1 MVDVNPIRNELES
14 NSHELGN
21 QSSVISVLGSTNL
34 KSLVQKDALINIP
47 PKHDSQ
53 VLSVT
58 DIFELYDRLRDQHIN
73 TEKNTVYNQLNN
85 NIMKSLIKDKQNQ
98 RSSSSIQLDLL
109 TEDVLEMIQ
118 ESSVSMS
125 LPRIWFNPLGEIVTD
140 PTVNL
145 MKQLQENSNVEAA
158 LQCIIRTNT
167 MIEEAEKE
175 QQQQQQSNPTESTNQ
190 NNSILSHASHHPNT
204 IESSNTSIHTEHIS
218 RANIQTIT
226 TTSNSNN
233 SSSSSN
239 STTAD
244 NTPLTPSS
252 SSDDAD
258 SAFLALPYLRD
269 HYLYTHNNESA
280 SLLEKQFFA
289 DLLANVTEN
298 TFQLAKK
305 LDKRRHRHTS
315 SNDRQTNKYMN
326 RYNDPY
332 HEKYS
337 EKYSSSFLFL
347 SKILADVKHESRD
360 LVRPFL
366 SSPVFPELPALQK
379 SRLYLLKHGE
389 FLFHSSCGGGSGM
402 NCSKNSGNDKSAS
415 SNNNLNTANTNCD
428 ILQQQQDLS
437 STADITMKSTAT
449 ATDGSTDTGS
459 IKAHSQA
466 AGSGL
471 QDSAEI
477 PSTSEL
483 DDAAAHYTP
492 LPLPLEALMAKN
504 YHQQQLSAAEGT
516 SSAEGSSRA
525 HETSN
530 TMSPHTGHCLSS
542 PRKGEKTTSIP
553 PTTSTSN
560 PYNSLPIHTADSSSS
575 GAVELLSLLADRV
588 CSGLHAQTVT
598 TDKQFR
604 QARRQLRQRVEDTI
618 AAERACIQSSVALCN
633 TITPATSS
641 DITTA
646 VPATT
651 TVMSAAAM
659 MEPTQRYDQIKQET
673 QPQQQKHVQASQDV
687 VDDRHD
693 IPTLALSST
702 AKKVGMKRGRTSKL
716 SASVDSK
723 KDSRG
728 IPNGVKTHTLISHSL
743 LPADVDIFA
752 GTATVTAKKQRLLA
766 STSPPEVQSSSCH
779 TTTTTTTATIAAADT
794 TSTHSSLQSSS
805 VGPEHPQHTSAHQQ
819 REEGHAPPTT
829 ATASICSSDG
839 VSLRSISCDEDQELV
854 E

>member
-1 MVDVNPIRNELES
+1 MVDINPIRNELES

-58 DIFELYDRLRDQHIN
+58 DIFELYDRLRDQNIN

-85 NIMKSLIKDKQNQ
+85 NIIKSLIKDKQNQ

-145 MKQLQENSNVEAA
+145 MKQLQENSKVEAA

-190 NNSILSHASHHPNT
+190 NKSILSHASHHPNT

-218 RANIQTIT
+218 RPNIHTIT

-326 RYNDPY
+326 RFNDPY

-366 SSPVFPELPALQK
+366 SSHVFPELPALQK
-379 SRLYLLKHGE
+379 ARLYLLKHGE
-389 FLFHSSCGGGSGM
+389 FQFHSSSGSGSGM
-402 NCSKNSGNDKSAS
+402 NCSKNSGNDNSAS
-415 SNNNLNTANTNCD
+415 SNNNLNTANSNCD
-428 ILQQQQDLS
+428 LLQQQQQDLS
-437 STADITMKSTAT
+437 NTADITMKSTAT
-449 ATDGSTDTGS
+449 GS

-466 AGSGL
+466 ASSGL
-471 QDSAEI
+471 EDSAEI

-483 DDAAAHYTP
+483 DDAATHYT
-492 LPLPLEALMAKN
+492 PLPLEALMANN

-530 TMSPHTGHCLSS
+530 TMAPHTGHCLSS
-542 PRKGEKTTSIP
+542 PLKGEKTTSTLPI
-553 PTTSTSN
+553 TSTSN
-560 PYNSLPIHTADSSSS
+560 PYTSLPIHTADSRSS

-588 CSGLHAQTVT
+588 CSGLHAQTLAN
-598 TDKQFR
+598 DKQSR

-618 AAERACIQSSVALCN
+618 AAERACIQSSVGLCN
-633 TITPATSS
+633 TVTPATS
-641 DITTA
+641 DINTA

-651 TVMSAAAM
+651 TVMSAAVI
-659 MEPTQRYDQIKQET
+659 MELTQSYDQIKQEI

-702 AKKVGMKRGRTSKL
+702 AKKVGMKRGRPSKL

-728 IPNGVKTHTLISHSL
+728 ISNGVKTHTLISHSL

-766 STSPPEVQSSSCH
+766 STSTSEVQPSSLVPANNLRTATP
-779 TTTTTTTATIAAADT
+779 TTAGIITTTAAAAADT
-794 TSTHSSLQSSS
+794 ASTHSSMQSSS

-819 REEGHAPPTT
+819 KEGGHTPT
-829 ATASICSSDG
+829 ATASVCSSDS
-839 VSLRSISCDEDQELV
+839 VSLLRR
-854 E
+854 

>member
-1 MVDVNPIRNELES
+1 MVDINPIRNELES

-21 QSSVISVLGSTNL
+21 ESSVISVLGSTNL
-34 KSLVQKDALINIP
+34 KSLVQKDALINVP

-85 NIMKSLIKDKQNQ
+85 NIIKSLIKDKQNQ

-145 MKQLQENSNVEAA
+145 MKKLQENSNVEAA

-167 MIEEAEKE
+167 MIEEAEK
-175 QQQQQQSNPTESTNQ
+175 QQSNPTESTNQ

-218 RANIQTIT
+218 RTNIQTIT

-379 SRLYLLKHGE
+379 ARLYLLKHGE
-389 FLFHSSCGGGSGM
+389 FQFHSSSGSGSGM

-415 SNNNLNTANTNCD
+415 SNNNTNNTTIANTNSD

-437 STADITMKSTAT
+437 NTADITMKSTAT
-449 ATDGSTDTGS
+449 AGSTDTGS

-466 AGSGL
+466 ASSGL
-471 QDSAEI
+471 EDSAEI

-483 DDAAAHYTP
+483 DDVAAHYTP
-492 LPLPLEALMAKN
+492 LPLPLEALMANN
-504 YHQQQLSAAEGT
+504 YHQQQLSATEGT

-530 TMSPHTGHCLSS
+530 TMAPHTGHCLSS
-542 PRKGEKTTSIP
+542 PLKGEKTTSTL

-560 PYNSLPIHTADSSSS
+560 PYTSLPIHTADSRSS

-588 CSGLHAQTVT
+588 CSGLHAQTVAN
-598 TDKQFR
+598 DNQSR

-651 TVMSAAAM
+651 TVMSATAM
-659 MEPTQRYDQIKQET
+659 MEPTQRYDQIKQEI

-702 AKKVGMKRGRTSKL
+702 AKKVGMKRGRPSKL

-766 STSPPEVQSSSCH
+766 STSPSEVQSSSCH
-779 TTTTTTTATIAAADT
+779 TTTTTTTTATIAAADT

-805 VGPEHPQHTSAHQQ
+805 VGPEHPQHASAHQQQ
-819 REEGHAPPTT
+819 REEGHAAPTTT
-829 ATASICSSDG
+829 ATASICSSDS
-839 VSLRSISCDEDQELV
+839 VSLRSISCDDDQELI